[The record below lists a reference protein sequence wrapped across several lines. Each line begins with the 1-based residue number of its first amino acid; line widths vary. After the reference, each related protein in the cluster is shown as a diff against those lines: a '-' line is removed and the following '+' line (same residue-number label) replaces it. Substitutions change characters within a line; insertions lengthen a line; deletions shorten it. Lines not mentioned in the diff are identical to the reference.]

1 RLQSPFEKNET
12 AWMVTSNNREKAIV
26 GYYKVLA
33 RPNEG
38 YKRIKLNGLS
48 LTTLYHV
55 HPLNIQAFGDEL
67 MNIGLIL
74 AEDFTDR
81 ADEYWGRA
89 HPGDYQSSIFT
100 LSAID
105 SD

>member
-1 RLQSPFEKNET
+1 
-12 AWMVTSNNREKAIV
+12 
-26 GYYKVLA
+26 
-33 RPNEG
+33 
-38 YKRIKLNGLS
+38 
-48 LTTLYHV
+48 
-55 HPLNIQAFGDEL
+55 

-74 AEDFTDR
+74 AENFTDR
-81 ADEYWGRA
+81 ADEYWGRE